1 MPHPFIFY
9 FYFSTLNIPSQP
21 MGNRCFPWLPVE
33 RPISAFLLT
42 ELILIA
48 TLCSLGREAAG
59 RHQAGHGDS
68 FAVLRIGAQWR
79 GLQETPLPIDALN
92 FSSRFFHC
100 ELIRAGC
107 MTLEVSPSPTAD
119 PSLDWVPQENEFSLL
134 THICDNR
141 CAGPMARSHC
151 SFPFAGHSSFLWG
164 LNFLGLF
171 FFLLF

>member
-1 MPHPFIFY
+1 MLPCVLWEKKQLGGIGLAMVTH
-9 FYFSTLNIPSQP
+9 SQ
-21 MGNRCFPWLPVE
+21 
-33 RPISAFLLT
+33 
-42 ELILIA
+42 
-48 TLCSLGREAAG
+48 CS
-59 RHQAGHGDS
+59 
-68 FAVLRIGAQWR
+68 
-79 GLQETPLPIDALN
+79 GLEHSDTGVQETPLPIAALH

-107 MTLEVSPSPTAD
+107 MTLEVSPSPTAE

-141 CAGPMARSHC
+141 CAGPTARSHC